1 MPNWMRVTLEIS
13 GDKKQMTEFINTI
26 GDGVDSEQIINFEKI
41 IPPPEN
47 IFRGNIGNKEREY
60 CEKNNIPNWYD
71 WNTANWGTKWNASYC
86 ELNSNQEGHMVLLFE
101 TAWALPVPI
110 LERIEEM
117 VRQDFKKIEIYGEFI
132 EESYAVAG
140 TIFID
145 KDEAV
150 VREIQMSF
158 NYDDEDES
166 GTVTATDEEGYEF
179 KFRNLNN

>member
-1 MPNWMRVTLEIS
+1 MPNWIRIALEIS

-41 IPPPEN
+41 IPPPSN
-47 IFRGNIGNKEREY
+47 LFRGNIGREEEEY
-60 CEKNNIPNWYD
+60 CKRNNIPNWYE

-86 ELNSNQEGHMVLLFE
+86 ELNFNQEGHMVLLFE

-117 VRQDFKKIEIYGEFI
+117 VQQDFKKIQIYGEFI
-132 EESYAVAG
+132 EESYAAAG

-150 VREIQMSF
+150 VRGIQMDF
-158 NYDDEDES
+158 NYDDEDGS
-166 GTVTATDEEGYEF
+166 GTVTATDEEGNEF
-179 KFRNLNN
+179 KFKNL

>member
-1 MPNWMRVTLEIS
+1 MPNWMRVALEIS
-13 GDKKQMTEFINTI
+13 GDKKQATEFINTI
-26 GDGVDSEQIINFEKI
+26 GDGVGSEQIINFEKI
-41 IPPPEN
+41 IAPPSN
-47 IFRGNIGNKEREY
+47 LFRGNLGDAERDY
-60 CEKNNIPNWYD
+60 CRQNNIPNWYD

-86 ELNSNQEGHMVLLFE
+86 ELNFNSEGNMVLFFE

-117 VRQDFKKIEIYGEFI
+117 VQQDFKKIQIYGEFI

-150 VREIQMSF
+150 VREIQMNF
-158 NYDDEDES
+158 NYDDEKGS
-166 GTVTATDEEGYEF
+166 GTVTATDEEGNEF
-179 KFRNLNN
+179 KFKNL